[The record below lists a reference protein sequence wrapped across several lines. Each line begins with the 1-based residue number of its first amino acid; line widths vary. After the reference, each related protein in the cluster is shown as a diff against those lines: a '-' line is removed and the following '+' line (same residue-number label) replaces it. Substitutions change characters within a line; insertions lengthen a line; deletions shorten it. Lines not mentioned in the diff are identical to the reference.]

1 MHNTIFSSLF
11 FAFLVGSSAMV
22 GAAPAVTPPVPATVV
37 VPVFSNEQVGN
48 VNLNTADVETLKRD
62 LSGVGAAKAMA
73 IVNYRDNH
81 GPFASV
87 DELLQVN
94 GIGKSLLEKN
104 RNKLSVH

>member
-1 MHNTIFSSLF
+1 MRNAIFSSLF

-22 GAAPAVTPPVPATVV
+22 GAAPSATQAVS
-37 VPVFSNEQVGN
+37 VPVVAPAFSDEQVGN

-62 LSGVGAAKAMA
+62 LSGVGSAKARA
-73 IVNYRDNH
+73 IVSYRDNH

-87 DELLQVN
+87 DELLQVK

-104 RNKLSVH
+104 RNRLSVH